1 MKCKIKQE
9 HLEER
14 EIVKFAWFP
23 IVCKKWDKREI
34 RWMEK
39 VKIKQ
44 TWYAFGD
51 DVRISFF
58 GGYWNNDWFL

>member
-1 MKCKIKQE
+1 MKWKIEQK

-23 IVCKKWDKREI
+23 IVCKRWDKREI
-34 RWMEK
+34 RWMET

-44 TWYAFGD
+44 TW
-51 DVRISFF
+51 
-58 GGYWNNDWFL
+58 

>member
-1 MKCKIKQE
+1 MKWKIEQK

-14 EIVKFAWFP
+14 ETVKFAWFP
-23 IVCKKWDKREI
+23 IVCKRWDKREI
-34 RWMEK
+34 RWMET

-51 DVRISFF
+51 DIRISLF
-58 GGYWNNDWFL
+58 GGYWKNDWFV